1 MENILKTNNELLKAS
16 LENIKPIK
24 AQLEKELLDNYS
36 DEIFDKLVAL
46 NKEIEKAEKLIDCTR
61 KEGQL
66 LYAEFYP
73 DRVDKHGEINAK
85 GIKRLGFLEKKFGFS
100 RFFKK

>member
-1 MENILKTNNELLKAS
+1 MEDIIKTNNELLKIS

-24 AQLEKELLDNYS
+24 AKLEKELHENYS
-36 DEIFDKLVAL
+36 DEMFNRLESL
-46 NKEIEKAEKLIDCTR
+46 NKEIVKAKKLIDCTS
-61 KEGQL
+61 KEGQQ

-73 DRVDKHGEINAK
+73 DRVDRHGEINSK